1 MKTQLRQI
9 FKHIQPFDV
18 IPHLVYSAKP
28 GAFSSFLG
36 KRFLIFAGMIIL
48 LFLAY
53 VLVKNFID
61 HFPFYAFFTNSKV
74 PCALFL

>member
-1 MKTQLRQI
+1 VLS
-9 FKHIQPFDV
+9 
-18 IPHLVYSAKP
+18 Y
-28 GAFSSFLG
+28 FLG

-61 HFPFYAFFTNSKV
+61 RYPFYAFFTNSKV
-74 PCALFL
+74 PCAFFCELQNHAGKLETVMMKC